1 MTHTPKQ
8 DLETLNRRLLMERSV
23 PGRVGHTLPPLDVP
37 EQEAPPAEM
46 IRDDLPM
53 PEVSEGEIVRYF
65 SQMSQSNFSIDHNFY
80 PLGSCTMKYNP
91 KLDDEMAG
99 MPGMSEVHP
108 SQPEASVQGALKLMY
123 ELQGLLTEMTGMA
136 GASLAPMAGAE
147 GELAGMLMTRAYHL
161 ANGDTGR
168 TKVLIPDS
176 AHGTNP
182 ASAAMAG
189 FEVVPISSDDNGNT
203 DIAALQAAVG
213 DDLAGFMLTQPST
226 LGLFDT
232 NILEVMRV
240 VRGAGGIVYGD
251 GANLNALIGLVKLGD
266 LGFDVVHSNLHKTF
280 TQPHGGGGPGA
291 GPVIAGERLKPFLP
305 SPVVELCKAPDGTTR
320 YTLGTPPQSIGKM
333 GAFHGNFGA
342 LVRAYSY
349 IRTLGNEGIRSVS
362 RDAII
367 NANYILS
374 QLRGLLRPA
383 LRPPLHA
390 RGRLLGK
397 EPEARPR
404 RIRAR
409 RRQAPDRLRNTPAY
423 DVLPADRRG
432 GAHDRAHRDGEQ
444 GDPRLLHRRD
454 EDHRPRGRR
463 VPRPAPRSPP
473 RHPQHSPRR
482 GQRRPPPQPPLAA
495 RKGAAPTP
503 ALIRAAVRSGG
514 LFLIR
519 RGVVFLYPI
528 IPVVWAVVPTP

>member
-1 MTHTPKQ
+1 MTSSAKQ
-8 DLETLNRRLLMERSV
+8 DLEILNRRLLMERSV
-23 PGRVGHTLPPLDVP
+23 PGRVGFTLPPLDVP

-320 YTLGTPPQSIGKM
+320 YTLVTPPQSIGKM

-374 QLRGLLRPA
+374 QLRGYYDLPYDRHCMHEVVFSARNLKRAHGVSALDVAKRLIDYGIHPPTMYFPLIVEEALMIEPTETESKETLDYFIDVMKTIAREAAESPDLLHEAPHDT
-383 LRPPLHA
+383 PNT
-390 RGRLLGK
+390 RLD
-397 EPEARPR
+397 EANA
-404 RIRAR
+404 AR
-409 RRQAPDRLRNTPAY
+409 RPNLRW
-423 DVLPADRRG
+423 
-432 GAHDRAHRDGEQ
+432 
-444 GDPRLLHRRD
+444 
-454 EDHRPRGRR
+454 RP
-463 VPRPAPRSPP
+463 
-473 RHPQHSPRR
+473 
-482 GQRRPPPQPPLAA
+482 
-495 RKGAAPTP
+495 
-503 ALIRAAVRSGG
+503 
-514 LFLIR
+514 
-519 RGVVFLYPI
+519 
-528 IPVVWAVVPTP
+528 

>member
-1 MTHTPKQ
+1 MTSSAKQ
-8 DLETLNRRLLMERSV
+8 DLEILNRRLLMERSV

-65 SQMSQSNFSIDHNFY
+65 SQMSQANFSIDHNFY

-320 YTLGTPPQSIGKM
+320 YTLVTPPQSIGKM

-374 QLRGLLRPA
+374 QLRGYYDLPYDRHCMHEVVFSARNLKRAHGVSALDVAKRLIDYGIHPPTMYFPLIVEEALMIEPTETESKETLDYFIDVMKTIAREAAESPDLLHDAPHDT
-383 LRPPLHA
+383 PNT
-390 RGRLLGK
+390 RLD
-397 EPEARPR
+397 EANA
-404 RIRAR
+404 AR
-409 RRQAPDRLRNTPAY
+409 RPNLRW
-423 DVLPADRRG
+423 
-432 GAHDRAHRDGEQ
+432 
-444 GDPRLLHRRD
+444 
-454 EDHRPRGRR
+454 RP
-463 VPRPAPRSPP
+463 
-473 RHPQHSPRR
+473 
-482 GQRRPPPQPPLAA
+482 
-495 RKGAAPTP
+495 
-503 ALIRAAVRSGG
+503 
-514 LFLIR
+514 
-519 RGVVFLYPI
+519 
-528 IPVVWAVVPTP
+528 

>member
-123 ELQGLLTEMTGMA
+123 ELQGLLTEMTGMV

-320 YTLGTPPQSIGKM
+320 YTLVTPPQSIGKM

-374 QLRGLLRPA
+374 QLRGYYDLPYDRHCMHEVVFSARNLKRAHGVSALDVAKRLIDYGIHPPTMYFPLIVEEALMIEPTETESKETLDYFIDVMKTIAREAAESPDLLHEAPHDT
-383 LRPPLHA
+383 PNT
-390 RGRLLGK
+390 RLD
-397 EPEARPR
+397 EANA
-404 RIRAR
+404 AR
-409 RRQAPDRLRNTPAY
+409 RPNLRW
-423 DVLPADRRG
+423 
-432 GAHDRAHRDGEQ
+432 
-444 GDPRLLHRRD
+444 
-454 EDHRPRGRR
+454 RP
-463 VPRPAPRSPP
+463 
-473 RHPQHSPRR
+473 
-482 GQRRPPPQPPLAA
+482 
-495 RKGAAPTP
+495 
-503 ALIRAAVRSGG
+503 
-514 LFLIR
+514 
-519 RGVVFLYPI
+519 
-528 IPVVWAVVPTP
+528 

>member
-1 MTHTPKQ
+1 MTPTPKQ
-8 DLETLNRRLLMERSV
+8 DLEILNRRLLMERSV

-37 EQEAPPAEM
+37 EQEAPPAELL
-46 IRDDLPM
+46 RDDLPM

-65 SQMSQSNFSIDHNFY
+65 SQMSQANFSIDHNFY

-203 DIAALQAAVG
+203 DITALQAAVG

-305 SPVVELCKAPDGTTR
+305 SPVVERRTAPDGTTR
-320 YTLGTPPQSIGKM
+320 YSLGTPPQSIGKM

-349 IRTLGNEGIRSVS
+349 IRTLGDEGIRDVS

-374 QLRGLLRPA
+374 QLRGYYDLPYDRHCMHEVVFSARNLKNAHNVSALDVAKRLIDYGVHPPTMYFPLIVEEALMVEPTETESKETLDYFIDVMKTIAQEAADSPDLLHDAPHDT
-383 LRPPLHA
+383 PNT
-390 RGRLLGK
+390 RLD
-397 EPEARPR
+397 EATA
-404 RIRAR
+404 AR
-409 RRQAPDRLRNTPAY
+409 RPNLRW
-423 DVLPADRRG
+423 
-432 GAHDRAHRDGEQ
+432 
-444 GDPRLLHRRD
+444 
-454 EDHRPRGRR
+454 RP
-463 VPRPAPRSPP
+463 
-473 RHPQHSPRR
+473 
-482 GQRRPPPQPPLAA
+482 
-495 RKGAAPTP
+495 
-503 ALIRAAVRSGG
+503 
-514 LFLIR
+514 
-519 RGVVFLYPI
+519 
-528 IPVVWAVVPTP
+528 